1 MRALPVIALLFFLFT
16 SCDDGEIIITTFD
29 FDDQAFDG
37 MCSNERTKVLY
48 HINNDNV
55 YETLSIQINNSALS
69 SDDSRL
75 ISGLQSL
82 RVPLENEQIAPIR
95 ITLSGN
101 NEVIYRTYDGE
112 IPSDYFCRDV
122 PPSSPRV
129 LQEYRSV
136 GGEIIISSSI
146 TYNRVNDQL
155 DHDGDGI
162 PSVEEGMAT
171 NQDTDGDG
179 IPDYLDIDDDG
190 DNVLTSEEIR
200 IAIGEN
206 PTVDGFLD
214 TDGDGVPNYLD
225 PDDDGDGVPTR
236 LEITEEVQEPHR
248 VFNEAGNV
256 RRYLDRFT
264 AESFTGEITF
274 NIENNI
280 PVRYSSTVEV
290 RNLKLRNQGGDGEE
304 ISFTEKTLGSFSP
317 GASTPTLVLPTG
329 AEEPEEEEEE
339 EENPDEG

>member
-1 MRALPVIALLFFLFT
+1 MRAFPVIALLLFLFS

-29 FDDQAFDG
+29 FDDEAFTG
-37 MCSNERTKVLY
+37 MCSNGREKVLY
-48 HINNDNV
+48 HINNNNV
-55 YETLSIQINNSALS
+55 HETLSIQLNNSALS
-69 SDDSRL
+69 SDNTRL
-75 ISGLQSL
+75 ISGLQNL
-82 RVPLENEQIAPIR
+82 RLPLDNEQLATIR
-95 ITLSGN
+95 ITLSGA

-112 IPSDYFCRDV
+112 IPNNYFCRNV

-146 TYNRVNDQL
+146 RYNRVNNQL

-162 PSVEEGMAT
+162 PSAEEGMAT
-171 NQDTDGDG
+171 NRDTDEDG

-200 IAIGEN
+200 IAIGDN

-248 VFNEAGNV
+248 VFNDGGNV

-264 AESFTGEITF
+264 AERFTGEITT
-274 NIENNI
+274 NIVNEI
-280 PVRYSSTVEV
+280 PIRYSSTVEV

-304 ISFTEKTLGSFSP
+304 ISFTEKILGSFSP
-317 GASTPTLVLPTG
+317 GSTTPTLVLPAG
-329 AEEPEEEEEE
+329 AEEPDEEEEEE
-339 EENPDEG
+339 DPDEG